1 MVLVKAM
8 NNRNIIIVVIFI
20 VLVVL
25 VGIFAFSMPHNNQ
38 NEKINTKF
46 DFLSQESLKNGEA
59 VQFILKDVQDKAIP
73 SQNVTITF
81 IEDGENQTYS
91 IITDN
96 EGKGSLV
103 LNNEAPG
110 SYEISVFYNGTVTYN
125 GCTAKQKITIEE
137 GTAEVSSDSSSESS
151 SSEPVQSN
159 SSAGTSLYNGNSSS
173 SQNLHYDSQ
182 YNFYYDDN
190 GIIRGG
196 QSDGMSADYVR
207 NSYESGDMVDEDGN
221 LQ

>member
-1 MVLVKAM
+1 MAM
-8 NNRNIIIVVIFI
+8 NRNNILIALIIIVVIILGVF
-20 VLVVL
+20 VFTQLHS
-25 VGIFAFSMPHNNQ
+25 GINDDGKVST
-38 NEKINTKF
+38 EIK
-46 DFLSQESLKNGEA
+46 FLSADALKNGEA
-59 VQFILKDVQDKAIP
+59 VQFQLKDKEGNAL
-73 SQNVTITF
+73 SGQNVTIIFT
-81 IEDGENQTYS
+81 EEGTNQTYA

-96 EGKGSLV
+96 DGKGSLV

-110 SYEISVFYNGTVTYN
+110 SYDVRVYYKGNIRYD
-125 GCTAKQKITIEE
+125 GCSAKQTIKIEE
-137 GTAEVSSDSSSESS
+137 GTAETSSSSDSSEQSTST
-151 SSEPVQSN
+151 PVQSN

-173 SQNLHYDSQ
+173 QGQLHYDSQ

-207 NSYESGDMVDEDGN
+207 NSYSSGDMIDEEGN

>member
-1 MVLVKAM
+1 M
-8 NNRNIIIVVIFI
+8 NTRNLIIIAIFI

-38 NEKINTKF
+38 NEKTNTEIK
-46 DFLSQESLKNGEA
+46 FLSEDTLKNGES
-59 VQFILKDVQDKAIP
+59 VQFELRDAQGYVLKG
-73 SQNVTITF
+73 QNVTITF
-81 IEDGENQTYS
+81 VENGEDQNYS
-91 IITDN
+91 IVTNND
-96 EGKGSLV
+96 GQGSLV
-103 LNNEAPG
+103 LNNEEPG
-110 SYEISVFYNGTVTYN
+110 EYEITVFFNGTAAFN
-125 GCTAKQKITIEE
+125 GCSAKQKITVQE
-137 GTAEVSSDSSSESS
+137 GYTQTSSESS
-151 SSEPVQSN
+151 TQSGTSEPTQSN